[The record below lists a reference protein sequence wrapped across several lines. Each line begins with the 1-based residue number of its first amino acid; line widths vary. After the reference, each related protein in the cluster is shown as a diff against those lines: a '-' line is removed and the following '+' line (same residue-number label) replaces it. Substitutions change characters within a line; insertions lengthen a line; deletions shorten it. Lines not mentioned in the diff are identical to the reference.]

1 MLSNWITAS
10 CRTRGRRSTAWT
22 PPASCRQPLSP
33 AGCPACAA
41 DLRALLSSLF
51 ASTGTI
57 MLTAGDE
64 FGRSQGGNNNGHAQD
79 NALSWID
86 WEDRDPALEGH
97 VAGLASAR

>member
-41 DLRALLSSLF
+41 DLRALLGSLF

-64 FGRSQGGNNNGHAQD
+64 FGRSQGGNNNGYAQD
-79 NALSWID
+79 NEASWID
-86 WEDRDPALEGH
+86 WAGRDRALEGH
-97 VAGLASAR
+97 VAGA

>member
-1 MLSNWITAS
+1 MLSNWIAAS
-10 CRTRGRRSTAWT
+10 CRTRSWRRTAWT
-22 PPASCRQPLSP
+22 PPASCCQPLSP

-41 DLRALLSSLF
+41 DLRALLGSLF

-79 NALSWID
+79 NQANGID
-86 WEDRDPALEGH
+86 WAGRDRALEGR
-97 VAGLASAR
+97 VDGA